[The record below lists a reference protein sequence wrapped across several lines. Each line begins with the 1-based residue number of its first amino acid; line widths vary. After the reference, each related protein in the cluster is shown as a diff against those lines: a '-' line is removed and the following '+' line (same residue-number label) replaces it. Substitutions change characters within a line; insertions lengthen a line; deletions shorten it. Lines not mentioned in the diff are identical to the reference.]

1 MEARHYPLGG
11 KLPLAFYVRP
21 TTEVAR
27 DLLGRRLVC
36 VSGGLTLS
44 GRIVETEAY
53 VGPHDLA
60 CHAARGRTPRTEIM
74 FGPPGRAYVYFI
86 YGMHHCVNAVTEPE
100 GHASAVLIR
109 ALEPDPGIDGRT
121 DGPGRLCKAL
131 GIDRSHNGEHLTG
144 DRLFIIEGDRSAA
157 DTEPSASVKTGPRI
171 GVGYAGDWASKPYR
185 YWLADNRWVSRP
197 YSRTMSRY
205 EK

>member
-1 MEARHYPLGG
+1 MEARASRVGA
-11 KLPLAFYVRP
+11 KLPLAFYARP

-36 VSGGLTLS
+36 VSGGRSLS

-53 VGPHDLA
+53 VGTHDLA
-60 CHAARGRTPRTEIM
+60 CHAARGRTPRTEIL

-86 YGMHHCVNAVTEPE
+86 YGMHYCVNAVTEPE

-109 ALEPDPGIDGRT
+109 ALEPDPGVDGRT

-131 GIDRSHNGEHLTG
+131 GIDRSHNGEDLTG
-144 DRLFIIEGDRSAA
+144 DRLFITAGDRA
-157 DTEPSASVKTGPRI
+157 DGDAGPSFSIETGPRI
-171 GVGYAGDWASKPYR
+171 GVGYAGDWADKPYR
-185 YWLADNRWVSRP
+185 YWLAGSRWVSR
-197 YSRTMSRY
+197 R
-205 EK
+205 